1 MWAFD
6 GRREIFDKMSDCK
19 VFDWNCAAQ
28 SYDWLNLINIRS
40 FLYGN
45 LKPVDFIFI

>member
-1 MWAFD
+1 M
-6 GRREIFDKMSDCK
+6 GDCK
-19 VFDWNCAAQ
+19 LFDRDCAAQ

-45 LKPVDFIFI
+45 LKPVDFIFM